1 MEAAVLFDNKFNSIT
16 TVIEFNPEWSNG
28 TKYFDAAV
36 EMKCNGEPEIAV
48 SLKPGEMAKC
58 TSQDGHKMIF
68 VGTDL
73 GTCVVFQRY
82 RSTSHVLITNQARFL
97 ASSGFIENDIL
108 TYDGLKRIVGGKSSN
123 EPNIGVT
130 IANIRRCFESAKA
143 IYG

>member
-1 MEAAVLFDNKFNSIT
+1 VEAAVLFDKKYDSIT

-36 EMKCNGEPEIAV
+36 EMKCDGKPEIAV

-58 TSQDGHKMIF
+58 VSKDGQKMIF

-82 RSTSHVLITNQARFL
+82 RNTSHVLITSQARFL

-108 TYDGLKRIVGGKSSN
+108 TYDGLKRIVGGKSTS